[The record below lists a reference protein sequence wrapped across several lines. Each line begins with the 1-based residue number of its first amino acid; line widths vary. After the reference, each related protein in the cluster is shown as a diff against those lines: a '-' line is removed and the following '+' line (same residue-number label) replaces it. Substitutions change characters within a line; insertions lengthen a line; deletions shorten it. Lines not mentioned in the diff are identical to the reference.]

1 VNLVLSGN
9 DETSVNRA
17 AEQISVNLTSG
28 KIEAEVLGPA
38 PCLLPRLRN
47 KHRVQILLKAKERE
61 PLRRQIEQLQR
72 LRAQLPAGVVLTV
85 DVDPV
90 DMF

>member
-1 VNLVLSGN
+1 MLSGN
-9 DETSVNRA
+9 DETMVCNA
-17 AEQISVNLTSG
+17 AEQISTRLTPG
-28 KIEAEVLGPA
+28 ATGVEILGPA

-47 KHRVQILLKAKERE
+47 KYRMQILLKAKHRE
-61 PLRRQIEQLQR
+61 PLRRQIEYLGQLR
-72 LRAQLPAGVVLTV
+72 TQLPAGVVLTV

>member
-1 VNLVLSGN
+1 V
-9 DETSVNRA
+9 E
-17 AEQISVNLTSG
+17 I
-28 KIEAEVLGPA
+28 LGPA

-47 KHRVQILLKAKERE
+47 KHRRQLLLKSEHRE
-61 PLRRQIEQLQR
+61 PLRRKVEQLGR
-72 LRAQLPAGVVLTV
+72 LRSKLPAGVVLTV

>member
-1 VNLVLSGN
+1 MLSGN
-9 DETSVNRA
+9 DESKVNNA
-17 AEQISVNLTSG
+17 AEQICVNLEPG
-28 KIEAEVLGPA
+28 ALVVEILGPA

-47 KHRVQILLKAKERE
+47 KHRVQILLKATQRD
-61 PLRRQIEQLQR
+61 PLRRKIEQLNR
-72 LRAQLPAGVVLTV
+72 FRSKLPAGVVLTV